1 MCKQQKNPRLTK
13 EDFIIPENWEPDTP
27 IVKEIHELRKK
38 VIGLLGPDII
48 QDILA
53 EFGIEEEREK

>member
-1 MCKQQKNPRLTK
+1 MCKQKKPRLTK

-27 IVKEIHELRKK
+27 IVKEIRELRKK
-38 VIGLLGPDII
+38 VIAGLGTDMV

-53 EFGIEEEREK
+53 ELGILEEGEK

>member
-38 VIGLLGPDII
+38 VIAGLGPDMI
-48 QDILA
+48 QEILA
-53 EFGIEEEREK
+53 ELGIAEEEEK